1 MLGAI
6 LGFLGSTAFGSI
18 TGLVGNFINQWQLR
32 KSKKM
37 EMDHE
42 IAMAK
47 VQIEIL
53 NAKTE
58 ASIKINEAQIKGAV
72 ELEESKAYTANI
84 VVANQESF
92 ADEWLNK
99 LLEQQG
105 WYRIFTLP
113 LASFLM
119 LGFAILDIVKGLMR
133 PVLTL
138 FFTAAFG
145 YITYISYGILQSR
158 GFATL
163 TPEQAVLYFS
173 MAVDTCAML
182 TSTCVTWWYAD
193 RRMAKSLQQMYA
205 KRLGLDSTEGK

>member
-18 TGLVGNFINQWQLR
+18 TGVIGNFINQWQLR
-32 KSKKM
+32 KAKKL

-47 VQIEIL
+47 VQIDIL
-53 NAKTE
+53 KAKTD
-58 ASIKINEAQIKGAV
+58 ASIKITEAQVKGAV
-72 ELEESKAYTANI
+72 DLEESKAYTANI
-84 VVANQESF
+84 VVANQDSF
-92 ADEWLNK
+92 SDEWLDK
-99 LLEQQG
+99 LLETQG
-105 WYRIFTLP
+105 WYRLFTLP

-119 LGFAILDIVKGLMR
+119 LGFALVDIIKGFMR
-133 PVLTL
+133 PSLTL

-145 YITYISYGILQSR
+145 YITYVSYGILKAR

-163 TPEQAVLYFS
+163 TPDQAVLYFS

-193 RRMAKSLQQMYA
+193 RRMAKSLQQMYQ
-205 KRLGLDSTEGK
+205 KRLGIEEPKK